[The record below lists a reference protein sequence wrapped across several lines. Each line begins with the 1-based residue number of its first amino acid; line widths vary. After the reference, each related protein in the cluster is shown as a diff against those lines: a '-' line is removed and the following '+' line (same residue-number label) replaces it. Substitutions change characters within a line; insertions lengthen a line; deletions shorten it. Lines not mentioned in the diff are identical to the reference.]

1 MINHLKDDTIAAI
14 STAPGVGGIAVIRIS
29 GNQSIEIVSSIFKA
43 NKKDVEIKTASA
55 YQVIYG
61 TIYECEEE
69 IDKVVVSLFRAPHS
83 FTGEDVV
90 EISCHGSIYIQ
101 QRILSLLINK
111 GCRLATAGEF
121 TQRAFFN
128 GKMDLSQAEAVADL
142 INSQTKAAH
151 SVALN
156 QMKGTFSNKLSLLR
170 EKLLHLVSL
179 LELELDFGDH
189 EELEFADRKELIQ
202 ISNELHNEIK
212 KLTSS
217 FSTGNAIKNGI
228 PVSIIGNTNVGKST
242 LLNHLIGEEKAIVS
256 DIPGTTRDIIE
267 DVVNINGI
275 SFRFIDTAGIRST
288 NDTIE
293 KIGIERSYNA
303 INHSQ
308 IVIWVID
315 GSNYEIEKINDIKQ
329 YLLESGKIII
339 TVINKI
345 DIATQ
350 QQLDTIKL
358 HLSDT
363 LNNILLI
370 SAKKEQY
377 IEELTNLLYEKAG
390 ISEDI
395 NNDIIVNNVRH
406 YEALQHSLESIER
419 IIEGLNNNI
428 PSDFIAQD
436 ARETIHYLS
445 EITGGEITTPEVLS
459 NIFSKFCI
467 GK

>member
-55 YQVIYG
+55 YQAIYG

-202 ISNELHNEIK
+202 ISTELYNEIK

-288 NDTIE
+288 SDTIE

-329 YLLESGKIII
+329 YLLDSGKIII

>member
-14 STAPGVGGIAVIRIS
+14 STAPGVGGIAVMRIS

-43 NKKDVEIKTASA
+43 NKKDVETKTASA
-55 YQVIYG
+55 YQAIYG

-69 IDKVVVSLFRAPHS
+69 IDKVVVTLFRAPHS

-288 NDTIE
+288 SDTIE

-315 GSNYEIEKINDIKQ
+315 GSNYEIGKINDIKQ
-329 YLLESGKIII
+329 YLLDSGKIII

>member
-14 STAPGVGGIAVIRIS
+14 STAPGVGGIGVMRIS

-43 NKKDVEIKTASA
+43 NKKDVDIKTASA
-55 YQVIYG
+55 YQAIYG

-90 EISCHGSIYIQ
+90 ERSCHGSIYIQ

-128 GKMDLSQAEAVADL
+128 GKMDLSQAEAVADS

-202 ISNELHNEIK
+202 ISNELYNEIK

-288 NDTIE
+288 SDTIE

>member
-14 STAPGVGGIAVIRIS
+14 STAPGVGGIGVMRIS

-43 NKKDVEIKTASA
+43 NKKDVDIKTASA
-55 YQVIYG
+55 YQAIYG

-90 EISCHGSIYIQ
+90 ERSCHGSIYIQ

-202 ISNELHNEIK
+202 ISNELYNEIK

-217 FSTGNAIKNGI
+217 CSTGNAIKNGI

-288 NDTIE
+288 SDTIE

>member
-43 NKKDVEIKTASA
+43 NKKDVETKTASA
-55 YQVIYG
+55 YQAIYG

-69 IDKVVVSLFRAPHS
+69 IDKVVVTLFRAPHS

-288 NDTIE
+288 SDTIE

-329 YLLESGKIII
+329 YLLKSGKIII

-363 LNNILLI
+363 LNNVLLI

>member
-55 YQVIYG
+55 YQAIYG

-202 ISNELHNEIK
+202 ISTELYNEIK

-406 YEALQHSLESIER
+406 YEALQHSLGSIER

>member
-55 YQVIYG
+55 YQAIYG

-202 ISNELHNEIK
+202 ISTELYNEIK

-288 NDTIE
+288 SDTIE

>member
-55 YQVIYG
+55 YQAIYG

-288 NDTIE
+288 SDTIE

-358 HLSDT
+358 HLSNT

>member
-55 YQVIYG
+55 YQAIYG

-69 IDKVVVSLFRAPHS
+69 IDKVVVLLFRAPHS

-202 ISNELHNEIK
+202 ISTELYNEIK

-288 NDTIE
+288 SDTIE

>member
-55 YQVIYG
+55 YQAIYG

-202 ISNELHNEIK
+202 ISTELYNEIK

>member
-55 YQVIYG
+55 YQAIYG

-202 ISNELHNEIK
+202 ISTELHYEIK

-288 NDTIE
+288 SDTIE

-329 YLLESGKIII
+329 YLLDSGKIII

-350 QQLDTIKL
+350 QQLDTIKQ

-377 IEELTNLLYEKAG
+377 IEELTNLLYKKAG

>member
-1 MINHLKDDTIAAI
+1 MINHLKNDTIAAI

-55 YQVIYG
+55 YQAIYG

-202 ISNELHNEIK
+202 ISTELYNEIK

-288 NDTIE
+288 SDTIE

-329 YLLESGKIII
+329 YLLDSGKIII

-350 QQLDTIKL
+350 QQLDTIKQ

>member
-55 YQVIYG
+55 YQAIYG

-377 IEELTNLLYEKAG
+377 IEELTNLLYEKTG

-406 YEALQHSLESIER
+406 YEALQHSLGSIER

>member
-55 YQVIYG
+55 YQAIYG

-288 NDTIE
+288 SDTIE

-377 IEELTNLLYEKAG
+377 IEELTNLLYKKAG

>member
-1 MINHLKDDTIAAI
+1 MIKNLVNAI
-14 STAPGVGGIAVIRIS
+14 KEEA
-29 GNQSIEIVSSIFKA
+29 EH
-43 NKKDVEIKTASA
+43 IKN
-55 YQVIYG
+55 V
-61 TIYECEEE
+61 
-69 IDKVVVSLFRAPHS
+69 K
-83 FTGEDVV
+83 
-90 EISCHGSIYIQ
+90 
-101 QRILSLLINK
+101 
-111 GCRLATAGEF
+111 
-121 TQRAFFN
+121 FFN
-128 GKMDLSQAEAVADL
+128 YEGADL

-202 ISNELHNEIK
+202 ISNELYNEIK

-217 FSTGNAIKNGI
+217 FSTDNAIKNGI

-288 NDTIE
+288 SDTIE